1 MKKLIQ
7 HINDGKIELI
17 DCPNPSIG
25 RQEILCETKCSL
37 ISSGTERMLLDF
49 GKSNF
54 LQKALKQKDRVKDVF
69 DKINTDGLIPT
80 LEAVNHKLNTPIPL
94 GYSNVGR
101 VISVGSE
108 VKNYQIG
115 DRIVSNASHAEIVTT
130 QKHLSSV
137 IPDNVSD
144 ETASFTVIASIA
156 MHGVRLANVTLGET
170 VAVVGSG
177 LIGLLTIQILRANGC
192 NVIAYDYDK
201 KKLMLAEK
209 FGAQSFLLD
218 NEGSGEKFALNH
230 TKNIGVDKTIITAST
245 KTSEPIKLASK
256 ITRKRGKIILVGVV
270 DIHFDRSDL
279 YEKEISFQ
287 VSCSYGPG
295 RYDNNYENQG
305 IDYPIGYVRW
315 TEQRNFDAVLRLM
328 SEGKIVTND
337 LLTERYRFNDVK
349 KAYDS
354 LLTSANI
361 ISILLEYSSNS
372 EKKINDVVQL
382 EEKSFIKTDPIISVV
397 GCGNYAQRNILPLL
411 KKMNLNLDT
420 VISKEGLSGT
430 INGKKFG
437 FFNSS
442 TNLEKTLNKS
452 SSNTFF
458 ITTRHNLHS
467 QIVNECLK
475 KGKHIFCEKPLALS
489 MEELN
494 EIKENYK
501 KSNSKIMIGFNRR
514 FSTLTTKAKQLLK
527 NCHSPKSFIFTFNS
541 GFIPKDHWV
550 HDRKIG
556 GGRIIGEACHHIDLM
571 RFLCGEKI
579 TKIDSSFLR
588 GDQLDT
594 AILTL
599 KFEDGS
605 IGCINYFSNGS
616 KSHSKEDI
624 KIFCEEKIL
633 HLDNFK
639 ALYGYGWNNFKKL
652 KLFSQ
657 DKGQEQC
664 LTAFI
669 DSIKNGSQS
678 PIPFDE
684 IYEVSKYSLNAAKN

>member
-1 MKKLIQ
+1 MKKLVQ
-7 HINDGKIELI
+7 HINDGKIELVN
-17 DCPNPSIG
+17 CPTPSIG
-25 RQEILCETKCSL
+25 KQEILCETKCSL

-54 LQKALKQKDRVKDVF
+54 LQKALKEKDRVRDVL
-69 DKINTDGLIPT
+69 DKIKTDGLVPT
-80 LEAVNHKLNTPIPL
+80 IEAVNHKLNTPIPL
-94 GYSNVGR
+94 GYSNVGT
-101 VISVGSE
+101 VIATGKE
-108 VKNYQIG
+108 VENYKMG
-115 DRIVSNASHAEIVTT
+115 DRIVSNASHSEVVST
-130 QKHLSSV
+130 QKHLSAI

-156 MHGVRLANVTLGET
+156 MHGIRLANVTLGET

-177 LIGLLTIQILRANGC
+177 LIGLLTIQILKANGC
-192 NVIAYDYDK
+192 NVIAYDLDDD
-201 KKLMLAEK
+201 KLMLAEK
-209 FGAQSFLLD
+209 FGAKSFHLGK
-218 NEGSGEKFALNH
+218 EGSEEKFALNH

-245 KTSEPIKLASK
+245 KSNEPIKLASK

-295 RYDNNYENQG
+295 RYDNNYENKG

-315 TEQRNFDAVLRLM
+315 TEQRNFDAVLKLM
-328 SEGKIVTND
+328 SEGKIVTKD
-337 LLTERYRFNDVK
+337 LLTEKYKFDDVSN
-349 KAYDS
+349 AYNS
-354 LLTSANI
+354 LLNSQNI
-361 ISILLEYSSNS
+361 ISILLEYSSNNRKTIEDIIQIS
-372 EKKINDVVQL
+372 Q
-382 EEKSFIKTDPIISVV
+382 KSFNSTDPIISVV
-397 GCGNYAQRNILPLL
+397 GCGNYAQRNIIPLL

-430 INGKKFG
+430 IYGKKFG
-437 FFNSS
+437 FSNSS
-442 TNLEKTLNKS
+442 SNFKKSLSDS

-467 QIVNECLK
+467 EMVNECIK
-475 KGKHIFCEKPLALS
+475 KEKNVFCEKPLALS
-489 MEELN
+489 LEELDK
-494 EIKENYK
+494 IKQNYEK
-501 KSNSKIMIGFNRR
+501 FNSKIMIGFNRR
-514 FSTLTTKAKQLLK
+514 FSSLTIKAKQLLE

-550 HDRKIG
+550 NDKKVG
-556 GGRIIGEACHHIDLM
+556 GGRILGEACHHIDLM
-571 RFLCGEKI
+571 RFLCGKKI
-579 TKIDSSFLR
+579 TDINTSFLKN
-588 GDQLDT
+588 DQMDT

-599 KFEDGS
+599 TFEDGS

-633 HLDNFK
+633 HIDNFK
-639 ALYGYGWNNFKKL
+639 TLRGYGWNNFRNI

-657 DKGQEQC
+657 DKGQKKC
-664 LTAFI
+664 LLEFI
-669 DSIKNGSQS
+669 NSIKSGLPS

-684 IYEVSKYSLNAAKN
+684 IYEVSKFSIHASKS